1 MYTIL
6 TDNQITRN
14 RRVHYVF
21 DEEDL
26 LKFSAPTLKDC
37 IEWLKESEAHHFY
50 IDFGDYRAML
60 YLTPDG
66 RERHGPITGWLH
78 KHDETYPPAAEDPQP
93 APQPTT

>member
-21 DEEDL
+21 DGEDT

-37 IEWLKESEAHHFY
+37 IEWLQENGTHHFY
-50 IDFGDYRAML
+50 MDFGDYRAML
-60 YLTPDG
+60 YLVDEPG
-66 RERHGPITGWLH
+66 EHHGPITGWLH
-78 KHDETYPPAAEDPQP
+78 KPEHERPTDVADAQAATVIEE
-93 APQPTT
+93 

>member
-6 TDNQITRN
+6 TDNQITKN

-21 DEEDL
+21 DGEDV

-37 IEWLKESEAHHFY
+37 IEWLKENETHHFY

-60 YLTPDG
+60 YLAHEG
-66 RERHGPITGWLH
+66 GEHHGPITGWLH
-78 KHDETYPPAAEDPQP
+78 KPNYAEPGDGANPQAA
-93 APQPTT
+93 ALVVK